1 MVLQLWTGLIIV
13 VGDKKEK
20 IKGNKADI
28 ILVAYNS
35 IQAALRM
42 MTKEKTHNQ
51 ITDAIS
57 KICTDYKV
65 NPIEG
70 VLSHRMKR
78 DIINVIIYSLI
89 GRIYKKNIWDLYY
102 IKFPILF
109 GLIILISPIC
119 FLQI

>member
-1 MVLQLWTGLIIV
+1 MVLQLWTGLTIV

-20 IKGNKADI
+20 IKGNKADV

-42 MTKEKTHNQ
+42 MTKEKTNNQ

-78 DIINVIIYSLI
+78 DFIDVKDSQK
-89 GRIYKKNIWDLYY
+89 GTRDLYY
-102 IKFPILF
+102 IKFPTTF

-119 FLQI
+119 FSQT

>member
-89 GRIYKKNIWDLYY
+89 GRIYKKNIWDL
-102 IKFPILF
+102 
-109 GLIILISPIC
+109 
-119 FLQI
+119 